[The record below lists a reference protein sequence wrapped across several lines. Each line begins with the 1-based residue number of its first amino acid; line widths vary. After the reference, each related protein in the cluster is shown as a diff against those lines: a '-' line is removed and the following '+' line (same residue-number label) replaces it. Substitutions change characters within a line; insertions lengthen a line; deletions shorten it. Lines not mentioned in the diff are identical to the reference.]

1 MVSGAVTLYYGLLS
15 AMALSLVWLLLFRA
29 MVGFG
34 VSGGTQ
40 AYVFFIFCSDR
51 PFSETH
57 AIDNF
62 ITCEVECNRQEITVG
77 KQSDEVPHHRQ
88 LYCAHAILIGSSD
101 EYKTHSNLLPD

>member
-40 AYVFFIFCSDR
+40 AYVIVLCIIF
-51 PFSETH
+51 
-57 AIDNF
+57 
-62 ITCEVECNRQEITVG
+62 
-77 KQSDEVPHHRQ
+77 
-88 LYCAHAILIGSSD
+88 
-101 EYKTHSNLLPD
+101 

>member
-40 AYVFFIFCSDR
+40 AYVVYIFRSAR
-51 PFSETH
+51 PLSTPMRYE
-57 AIDNF
+57 
-62 ITCEVECNRQEITVG
+62 
-77 KQSDEVPHHRQ
+77 
-88 LYCAHAILIGSSD
+88 SS
-101 EYKTHSNLLPD
+101 